1 MKQSLRLGRVAGIP
15 VGAHWT
21 VAVILVIITGILG
34 QEVLPAA
41 LPHQPV
47 ALYWAAAVAGALLF
61 VTSLL
66 GHELAHALVAKR
78 NGVGVRSITLW
89 MLGGVTELAGD
100 PADAGADLRI
110 ALAGPG
116 ASAALTVIFAGAAAA
131 VRFYGGPAVAVAA
144 ASWLALMN
152 GMLAVF
158 NMLPGA
164 PLDGGRVLRAVLWR
178 RYRDQYRAALAAA
191 RAGRLLGAGI
201 IVVGVAILLAWAD
214 FGGLWLMLSGWFLVS
229 AAGAEADATI
239 AVNALAGLL
248 VSDVMRPDPDV
259 AAGWQT
265 VHDFIVN
272 VAAHSH
278 QTAFP
283 VVDSGGE
290 LTGLVFSGGLTR
302 IPPDDRSLLRVQ
314 RAAIAVPASYQA
326 APGDPA
332 GPLLARPPLGG
343 EVAAVVLD
351 QGRVTGLVTIGD
363 LREAVRQARLRSG
376 PSVIAARG
384 AGWPGPARGG
394 DRT

>member
-41 LPHQPV
+41 LPRQPV

-61 VTSLL
+61 VASLL

-78 NGVGVRSITLW
+78 NGVRVRSITLW
-89 MLGGVTELAGD
+89 MLGGVTELDGD
-100 PADAGADLRI
+100 PPDAGADLRI

-116 ASAALTVIFAGAAAA
+116 ASGALTVIFAGAAAA
-131 VRFYGGPAVAVAA
+131 VRSGGGPAVAVAA

-158 NMLPGA
+158 NMLPGT

-191 RAGRLLGAGI
+191 QAGRLVGAGI
-201 IVVGVAILLAWAD
+201 TVVGVAILLAWGD
-214 FGGLWLMLSGWFLVS
+214 FGGLWLMLIGWFLIS
-229 AAGAEADATI
+229 AASAEAGTI
-239 AVNALAGLL
+239 MVTKALAGLR
-248 VSDVMRPDPDV
+248 VSDVMTPDPDV
-259 AAGWQT
+259 APGWHT
-265 VHDFIVN
+265 VHDFIAN

-283 VVDSGGE
+283 VVDSGGA
-290 LTGLVFSGGLTR
+290 LSGLVFSGALAR
-302 IPPDDRSLLRVQ
+302 IPPDDRCLLRVK
-314 RAAIAVPASYQA
+314 RTATAVPAAYVA

-332 GPLLARPPLGG
+332 GPLPRRPPLGG
-343 EVAAVVLD
+343 EVVAVVLD
-351 QGRVTGLVTIGD
+351 QGRVVGLVTTGD
-363 LREAVRQARLRSG
+363 LHEAVRQARLRSG
-376 PSVIAARG
+376 AVGDRG
-384 AGWPGPARGG
+384 QAGWLARTSP
-394 DRT
+394 RR